1 MMSLDQTAKT
11 WLTDTFADDVT
22 FEEPMSR
29 HTSFQVG
36 GPAEAL
42 VRPKDKADLIR
53 LVQWA
58 TEHGIAYMPLGA
70 GSNILVRENGIQGIV
85 ILLTGCLLS
94 IAHNKAAATAPCITA
109 GAGVKLADVCSY
121 ALKHGLQGFNFAMG
135 IPGTLGG
142 SIRVN
147 AGTSGGCMGDVVES
161 VTLLMPQGSF
171 RSLNKTN
178 LAFSYR
184 KLDWPIDT
192 TFETGCEP
200 IILEAVLGL
209 QQVDQHSIKN
219 EAGRILKQR
228 NKHQPWAASSAG
240 CVFKNPLEGRSAGQ
254 LIDMAGLKGKRIGDA
269 EVSTKHAN
277 FIINKGRATANDV
290 LALIDLIQS
299 IVYERFH
306 IQLETEVRIVG

>member
-1 MMSLDQTAKT
+1 MMSLDQTAKA
-11 WLTDTFADDVT
+11 WLTDTFADDVR

-36 GPAEAL
+36 GPADAL
-42 VRPKDKADLIR
+42 VRPKDKSDLAR

-58 TEHGIAYMPLGA
+58 TGRGITYMPLGA

-85 ILLTGCLLS
+85 ILLSGCLLS
-94 IAHNKAAATAPCITA
+94 IAQKTAAATDPCITA
-109 GAGVKLADVCSY
+109 GAGVKLADLCSY
-121 ALKHGLQGFNFAMG
+121 ALKHGLQGLNFALG

-147 AGTSGGCMGDVVES
+147 AGTSEGCMGDVVES
-161 VTLLMPQGSF
+161 VTLVMPQGSF
-171 RSLNKTN
+171 QSLKKTD

-184 KLDWPIDT
+184 KLDWPIET
-192 TFETGCEP
+192 TFETGFEP
-200 IILEAVLGL
+200 IILEAVLCL
-209 QQVDQHSIKN
+209 QQADQRSIKN
-219 EAGRILKQR
+219 KAGQILKQR

-240 CVFKNPLEGRSAGQ
+240 CVFKNPLKGRSAGQ
-254 LIDMAGLKGKRIGDA
+254 LIDMAGLKGKCIGDA
-269 EVSTKHAN
+269 EVSTRHAN
-277 FIINKGRATANDV
+277 FIINRGQATANDV